1 MGPRLRGDDVWWV
14 HAMSSASSSKSKR
27 PTRKKPA
34 AFVYVLGSFHK
45 GRYIS
50 YVGWTNDV
58 TQRLAKHNNGTGA
71 RSTRGRAWM
80 LLHTEPFQTRNEAMS
95 REWHLKRDRAFRKKL
110 MDAVRAGQSASSPR
124 HVLTGRGRIAK
135 QSG

>member
-27 PTRKKPA
+27 PTRKKPV

-58 TQRLAKHNNGTGA
+58 TQRLCGGNKRA
-71 RSTRGRAWM
+71 RRRPPAPGGRAAEFPA
-80 LLHTEPFQTRNEAMS
+80 EPAGP
-95 REWHLKRDRAFRKKL
+95 
-110 MDAVRAGQSASSPR
+110 AV
-124 HVLTGRGRIAK
+124 
-135 QSG
+135 

>member
-1 MGPRLRGDDVWWV
+1 MGPGLRRDDMQKDLGMKPR
-14 HAMSSASSSKSKR
+14 AATSKPRAAKS
-27 PTRKKPA
+27 KPA
-34 AFVYVLGSFHK
+34 AFVYVLGSCHK

-71 RSTRGRAWM
+71 RTTRGRVWT
-80 LLHTEPFQTRNEAMS
+80 LLHTEPFKTRNEAMS

-110 MDAVRAGQSASSPR
+110 MDAVRAGQ
-124 HVLTGRGRIAK
+124 
-135 QSG
+135 

>member
-1 MGPRLRGDDVWWV
+1 
-14 HAMSSASSSKSKR
+14 MSSASSSKSKR
-27 PTRKKPA
+27 PTRKKPV
-34 AFVYVLGSFHK
+34 AFVYVLGCFHK

-71 RSTRGRAWM
+71 RSTRGRAWT

-110 MDAVRAGQSASSPR
+110 MDAVRAGQSASSPSPR
-124 HVLTGRGRIAK
+124 SYGERSDCEAIRVRGAFAK
-135 QSG
+135 S